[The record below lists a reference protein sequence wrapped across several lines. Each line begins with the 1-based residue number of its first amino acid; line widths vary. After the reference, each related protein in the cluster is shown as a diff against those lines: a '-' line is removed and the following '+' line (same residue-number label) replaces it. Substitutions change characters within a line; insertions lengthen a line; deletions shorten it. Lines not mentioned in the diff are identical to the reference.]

1 MKQMVW
7 SAATIWVSTRSTAVF
22 VGVYKSPGAWYCG
35 AGTTSATLATTKI
48 SLFHGI
54 VTAERLVPFEKR
66 LQHCFSKNQRLT
78 PILPKSGGQGQV
90 FKKSEVKANSSKNR
104 RLRPIRSKTVRKH
117 LRFGGSKA
125 AVKQLGAQTQPRRN

>member
-1 MKQMVW
+1 LVLRGGNNF
-7 SAATIWVSTRSTAVF
+7 SHAGNYENLAFPRDRYSRAAF
-22 VGVYKSPGAWYCG
+22 
-35 AGTTSATLATTKI
+35 
-48 SLFHGI
+48 
-54 VTAERLVPFEKR
+54 PFEKR